1 MRSQFS
7 AQKFGLFIHW
17 GIYSHIAKGEWA
29 LNHIPEFNNGTMA
42 GLQAYTALAQQ
53 FTAPEPGETGTARE
67 LVLGRIKDIVSTA
80 KAAGMGYIILV
91 SRHHDGY
98 SLWDTKASPWAA
110 AYNSVTMS
118 PSGVDIVKAFAEETT
133 KQGIRLSLYYSL
145 LDWTN
150 PVYPDTLNDVNPIDK
165 EPYSLALYKD
175 REGDMDAY
183 FEFMRAQLEE
193 LLTGYGTTI
202 QSLWFDG
209 FWALKDVDKWRI
221 EELYKAIHRASPETL
236 IGNNKGLGFSS
247 EIEGEGYQ
255 ISELGLAN
263 LGHAADASE
272 VDLTL
277 QVNPMAETADDFWG
291 YNATAELHGV
301 DWVIARLVE
310 SITQGHNL
318 VVNLGP
324 KASGAIRPAEA
335 EILTTAGKW
344 IKSHHEAIFDVM
356 PAGDFCVNGTVRLD
370 EKSGSLEL
378 YVFLGE
384 SSATQIKIP
393 EGASMVSATLLTERG
408 DVHIAA
414 NGVVSTD
421 AAHVNGL
428 PHIVKCIVNLPSS
441 YKNQCALKQGGM
453 YDNANK

>member
-1 MRSQFS
+1 MRSQF
-7 AQKFGLFIHW
+7 AAKKFGLFIHW

-29 LNHIPEFNNGTMA
+29 LNHIPEFNNGTQA
-42 GLQAYTALAQQ
+42 GLAAYTALAQH
-53 FTAPEPGETGTARE
+53 FTAPEPGETGCARE

-91 SRHHDGY
+91 TRHHDGY
-98 SLWDTKASPWAA
+98 SLWDTKASSWAA
-110 AYNSVTMS
+110 AYNSVSMS

-133 KQGIRLSLYYSL
+133 RQGIRLSLYYSL

-150 PVYPDTLNDVNPIDK
+150 PLYPDVLNDVNPIDK

-183 FEFMRAQLEE
+183 FEFMRLQLEE

-221 EELYKAIHRASPETL
+221 EDLYKAIHRASPDTL

-255 ISELGLAN
+255 ISELGLAS

-291 YNATAELHGV
+291 YNAVAELHGV

-324 KASGAIRPAEA
+324 KASGAIRPE
-335 EILTTAGKW
+335 EVQILTEAGKW
-344 IKSHHEAIFDVM
+344 IKSHREAIFDVA
-356 PAGDFCVNGTVRLD
+356 PAGEICPRATVRQD
-370 EKSGSLEL
+370 EQSGTLEL
-378 YVFLGE
+378 YVFLDGSTE
-384 SSATQIKIP
+384 TKITLP
-393 EGASMVSATLLTERG
+393 EGATIASAELLADRG
-408 DVHIAA
+408 QVCITDNGAISTTAVHPEK
-414 NGVVSTD
+414 
-421 AAHVNGL
+421 L
-428 PHIVKCIVNLPSS
+428 PYVVKCIVNPAPSYS
-441 YKNQCALKQGGM
+441 HRAASTQERR
-453 YDNANK
+453 